1 MIIIHFDSNYQK
13 INYNTI
19 FKKSNK
25 FSTFD
30 KNKKNSGDTN
40 NKNEKRAIYIF
51 ISLERNQI
59 NLFSQY

>member
-13 INYNTI
+13 INYNKI